1 MLGKQWR
8 KRSLIASTT
17 IAVGAL
23 VASALPAQAADP
35 GISPTTIKLGIT
47 LPLTG
52 AASPGYN
59 KIPAAM
65 QAYFNYINDNGG
77 VNGRK
82 VQLVVKDDS
91 YVPTL
96 AVAKTNDLI
105 LKDKVFATVGQLG
118 TANNEAIASSVN
130 LGRRGIPS
138 LFINTG
144 FSGFANSAKYPTTY
158 PILASYVMEAKIMAQ
173 YIKENFAGKKVFLI
187 YQDDDFG
194 TDALAGFKQGG
205 LTFDSTNSVG
215 YPSGSQSAAT
225 GAAWVGKAKAY
236 GADVT
241 IMFGVSSA
249 TGPALGAAYQLGFKT
264 QWILGSVGGDATTLK
279 AIGVPTAVMYGAIG
293 LSSLPSPADATDP
306 YVAQF
311 QTINTKYNAG
321 ATFDNNVLVAM
332 NTAMLTVE
340 ALRAAGANPTRAS
353 LMAAIASKGSTWANS
368 ALVPLNYGPT
378 SHVGFNG
385 YWFGTYGPTGSMLPA
400 GGKYVAYTTDSGSG
414 AVVKSTYVRPAMPAK
429 GLPNN

>member
-1 MLGKQWR
+1 MLGKEWR
-8 KRSLIASTT
+8 KRSLIAATT
-17 IAVGAL
+17 IAVGAM

-35 GISPTTIKLGIT
+35 GITATTIKLGIT

-65 QAYFNYINDNGG
+65 QAYFNYVNDNGG

-144 FSGFANSAKYPTTY
+144 FSGFTNTAKYPTTY

-279 AIGVPTAVMYGAIG
+279 SIGVPTAVMYGAIG

>member
-1 MLGKQWR
+1 MLGKEWR
-8 KRSLIASTT
+8 KRSLIAATT
-17 IAVGAL
+17 IAVGAM

-35 GISPTTIKLGIT
+35 GITATTIKLGIT

-65 QAYFNYINDNGG
+65 QAYFNYVNDNGG

>member
-23 VASALPAQAADP
+23 VASTLPAQAA
-35 GISPTTIKLGIT
+35 GNGVTSTTIKLGIT

-65 QAYFNYINDNGG
+65 QAYFNYVNDNGG

-225 GAAWVGKAKAY
+225 GGAWVGKAKAY

-311 QTINTKYNAG
+311 QTCLLYTS
-321 ATFDNNVLVAM
+321 D
-332 NTAMLTVE
+332 
-340 ALRAAGANPTRAS
+340 AA
-353 LMAAIASKGSTWANS
+353 
-368 ALVPLNYGPT
+368 
-378 SHVGFNG
+378 
-385 YWFGTYGPTGSMLPA
+385 
-400 GGKYVAYTTDSGSG
+400 DE
-414 AVVKSTYVRPAMPAK
+414 
-429 GLPNN
+429 